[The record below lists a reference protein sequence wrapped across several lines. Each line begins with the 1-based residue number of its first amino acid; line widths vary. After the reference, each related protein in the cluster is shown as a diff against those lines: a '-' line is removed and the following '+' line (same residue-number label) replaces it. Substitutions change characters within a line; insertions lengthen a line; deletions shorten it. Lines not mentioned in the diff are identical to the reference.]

1 MRIGVR
7 SKCQRQGIGRKLMAY
22 LFQKY
27 PKHLSLDVSTDN
39 MKAELFYQKCGL
51 ELKEKYISEEKVE
64 FAKFETPTNFIP
76 FKNIYTEEK
85 KVECSLKDESA
96 SRKQESDEDTILS
109 ESDKIEASYQVAD
122 SQSTSD

>member
-1 MRIGVR
+1 
-7 SKCQRQGIGRKLMAY
+7 MAY

-85 KVECSLKDESA
+85 KVECSLNVESA